1 MNFIERKNY
10 RQSSATRFFTLII
23 CIAAMT
29 INSMAQKSFDL
40 MNQDAPQLT
49 PAPMPIQNPNDNGN
63 ITCQEL
69 NYSGDYRFAH
79 IFLNNELKLDFSPP
93 TGTSSYSFINNNGG
107 PQVMPLSAQNSNS
120 SISITRTGNSFDF
133 ITNKVITAVI
143 VKGGSINNG
152 GGVNVYSYP
161 AGTQGSAGLTTINSQ
176 FGISHISFC
185 FQSSFAPTSAK
196 VNVGG
201 QVITGKRGVA
211 NAQVYLT
218 GQNGETKTAM
228 TNSLGY
234 YQFADVRA
242 GETYVLN
249 VFSKRYTFSPQVVA
263 VNEDLTELNLVA
275 EF

>member
-1 MNFIERKNY
+1 MNFTERKNY

-29 INSMAQKSFDL
+29 INSMAQKSFNL
-40 MNQDAPQLT
+40 MTQETPQLT
-49 PAPMPIQNPNDNGN
+49 PAPTPIQNPDGNGFT
-63 ITCQEL
+63 TCEDL
-69 NYSGDYRFAH
+69 NYSRDYRFTH
-79 IFLNNELKLDFSPP
+79 ILLNNELKLDFSPP
-93 TGTSSYSFINNNGG
+93 AGTSSYSFINNNAGLL
-107 PQVMPLSAQNSNS
+107 VMPLSAQNSNS

-143 VKGGSINNG
+143 VKGGSISNG

-161 AGTQGSAGLTTINSQ
+161 TGTQGSAGLTTVNAQ

-185 FQSSFAPTSAK
+185 FQASFAPTSAK

-201 QVITGKRGVA
+201 QVINGKRGIA

-218 GQNGETKTAM
+218 DQNGETKIAM

-249 VFSKRYTFSPQVVA
+249 VFSKRYTFSPQVLT